1 MITVLVA
8 NMKGGAGK
16 TTIAT
21 NLAAAYADS
30 GLRTV
35 LADADRQRSSLRWAE
50 SRPHTFAPITAL
62 DWTKGAS
69 QVPAGTARLIVDS
82 PAGMP
87 TRRMEDLVRLADV
100 ILIPIIP
107 SVFDEGTT
115 ARFLSQLKEIK
126 PVRKGKRPYAL
137 VRNRL
142 RSRSRSVA
150 RLERFIGSL
159 QCEAVGRIPDRA
171 VFAEVAAEGG
181 GVFDLPGKRGQTL
194 RQDWFDILDFIE
206 QQI

>member
-35 LADADRQRSSLRWAE
+35 LADADRQGSSLRWAA
-50 SRPHTFAPITAL
+50 SRPATMGSVTAL
-62 DWTKGAS
+62 DWSKGS
-69 QVPAGTARLIVDS
+69 DDVPADTARLIVDS
-82 PAGMP
+82 PAGM
-87 TRRMEDLVRLADV
+87 RSKRVDDLVRLADV
-100 ILIPIIP
+100 VLVPIIP

-115 ARFLSQLKEIK
+115 ARFLSQLTEIK

-142 RSRSRSVA
+142 RPRSRA
-150 RLERFIGSL
+150 TDRLERFIATL
-159 QCEAVGRIPDRA
+159 ECEAVGRIPDRA
-171 VFAEVAAEGG
+171 VFPEVAGEGC
-181 GVFDLPGKRGQTL
+181 GVFDIPGKRGQVL
-194 RQDWFDILDFIE
+194 REDWFDILEFIE
-206 QQI
+206 KRV